1 MSGPAPRPVVVVGD
15 LMVDVVARMAAP
27 LAVGSDTPARVRS
40 RPGGAGANVAAWL
53 AVAGA
58 PVTLVARAGDDDAAR
73 GAVARLAR
81 HGVTPAV
88 ATDLSL
94 PTGTCVVLV
103 APGGERSM
111 LPDAGANAALAP
123 ADLPDGAFARGAHL
137 HLTGYPLLR
146 DGPPRAAALE
156 ARRRAR
162 AAGMTV
168 SLDPSSAAPLEAFGP
183 ERFLALAGEV
193 DLLIPNRDEA
203 VTLAGASDPRA
214 AARALCAHA
223 REVVV
228 TLGAEGAVWTDGSA
242 TAAAP
247 AAAAGPVADT
257 TGAGDAFTAG
267 FLAAWLRGA
276 APPEALVAANALAA
290 RAIEVASGSTGADGA
305 GRDV

>member
-1 MSGPAPRPVVVVGD
+1 VSAPAPRPVVVVGD

-27 LAVGSDTPARVRS
+27 LAVGSDTAARVRT

-58 PVTLVARAGDDDAAR
+58 PVTLVARAGDDEAAR
-73 GAVARLAR
+73 GAVARLR
-81 HGVTPAV
+81 GHGVTPAV
-88 ATDLSL
+88 AADPSL

-123 ADLPDGAFARGAHL
+123 DDLPAGAFGPGAHL

-146 DGPPRAAALE
+146 EGPPREAALE
-156 ARRRAR
+156 ALRRAR

-168 SLDPSSAAPLEAFGP
+168 SLDPSSAAPLAAFGP
-183 ERFLALAGEV
+183 ERFLALAGRV
-193 DLLIPNRDEA
+193 DVLLPNRDEA
-203 VTLAGASDPRA
+203 LTLAGAADPQT

-228 TLGAEGAVWTDGSA
+228 TLGAEGALWTDGDT
-242 TAAAP
+242 TAAA
-247 AAAAGPVADT
+247 AAATTGAVADT

-267 FLAAWLRGA
+267 FLAARLGGA
-276 APPEALVAANALAA
+276 APRDALAAANALAA
-290 RAIEVASGSTGADGA
+290 RAIGVASGGS
-305 GRDV
+305 

>member
-1 MSGPAPRPVVVVGD
+1 
-15 LMVDVVARMAAP
+15 
-27 LAVGSDTPARVRS
+27 
-40 RPGGAGANVAAWL
+40 
-53 AVAGA
+53 
-58 PVTLVARAGDDDAAR
+58 
-73 GAVARLAR
+73 
-81 HGVTPAV
+81 VTPAV
-88 ATDLSL
+88 AVDPSL

-103 APGGERSM
+103 AADGERSM

-162 AAGMTV
+162 AAGMTI
-168 SLDPSSAAPLEAFGP
+168 SLDPSSAAPLAAFGP

-193 DLLIPNRDEA
+193 DLLMPNRDEA

-228 TLGAEGAVWTDGSA
+228 TLGAEGAVWTDRSA

-247 AAAAGPVADT
+247 AAAALLVLHRV
-257 TGAGDAFTAG
+257 TAG
-267 FLAAWLRGA
+267 AESPRCRAAVWCCPAADARG
-276 APPEALVAANALAA
+276 
-290 RAIEVASGSTGADGA
+290 R
-305 GRDV
+305 

>member
-1 MSGPAPRPVVVVGD
+1 VSGPSPRPVVVVGD

-27 LAVGSDTPARVRS
+27 LAAGSDTPAQVRS

-73 GAVARLAR
+73 GAVARLAG

-88 ATDLSL
+88 AVDPSL

-103 APGGERSM
+103 AADGERSM

-162 AAGMTV
+162 AAGMTI
-168 SLDPSSAAPLEAFGP
+168 SLDPSSAAPLAAFGP

-193 DLLIPNRDEA
+193 DLLMPNRDEA
-203 VTLAGASDPRA
+203 LALAGTDDP
-214 AARALCAHA
+214 RALCAQA

-228 TLGAEGAVWTDGSA
+228 TLGADGALWTDGEA
-242 TAAAP
+242 VVH
-247 AAAAGPVADT
+247 AAGPGGVEVVDT
-257 TGAGDAFTAG
+257 TGAGDAFAAG
-267 FLAAWLRGA
+267 WLAARRDGVTVQA
-276 APPEALVAANALAA
+276 ALAA
-290 RAIEVASGSTGADGA
+290 ACALGARAVARAGA
-305 GRDV
+305 RP

>member
-1 MSGPAPRPVVVVGD
+1 VSAAPPPVVVVGD

-27 LAVGSDTPARVRS
+27 LAVGSDTPAQVRS

-58 PVTLVARAGDDDAAR
+58 TVTLVARAGKDDAGR
-73 GAVARLAR
+73 GAVARLAG

-88 ATDLSL
+88 AVDPTL

-146 DGPPRAAALE
+146 DGPPRVAALE
-156 ARRRAR
+156 ALRRAR

-183 ERFLALAGEV
+183 HRFLALAGEV
-193 DLLIPNRDEA
+193 DLLLPNRDEA
-203 VTLAGASDPRA
+203 LTLAGTADPRA
-214 AARALCAHA
+214 LRAHA

-228 TLGAEGAVWTDGSA
+228 TLGAEGAVWTDGDAAADAPA
-242 TAAAP
+242 TAT
-247 AAAAGPVADT
+247 GPVADT

-276 APPEALVAANALAA
+276 PPRDALVAANALAA
-290 RAIEVASGSTGADGA
+290 RAIGVASAAS
-305 GRDV
+305 

>member
-1 MSGPAPRPVVVVGD
+1 VSGPSARPVVVVGD

-27 LAVGSDTPARVRS
+27 LAAGSDTPAQVRS

-73 GAVARLAR
+73 GAVARLAG

-88 ATDLSL
+88 AVDPSL

-103 APGGERSM
+103 ATDGERSM

-156 ARRRAR
+156 ALRRAR
-162 AAGMTV
+162 AAGMSV
-168 SLDPSSAAPLEAFGP
+168 SLDPSSAAPLKAFGP
-183 ERFLALAGEV
+183 KRFLALAGQV
-193 DLLIPNRDEA
+193 DLLLPNRDEA
-203 VTLAGASDPRA
+203 LALAAADDPRA
-214 AARALCAHA
+214 AARALCSYA

-228 TLGAEGAVWTDGSA
+228 TLGAEGAVWTDGAA
-242 TAAAP
+242 TADAP
-247 AAAAGPVADT
+247 AARAGRVGDT

-267 FLAAWLRGA
+267 FLAAWLRGD
-276 APPEALVAANALAA
+276 PPGDALVAANALAA
-290 RAIEVASGSTGADGA
+290 RAIAVASADAQAGS
-305 GRDV
+305 GRV

>member
-1 MSGPAPRPVVVVGD
+1 VSGPAPRPVVVVGD

-88 ATDLSL
+88 AADPSL

-156 ARRRAR
+156 ALRRAR
-162 AAGMTV
+162 AVGMTV

-183 ERFLALAGEV
+183 GRFLALGGEV
-193 DLLIPNRDEA
+193 DLLLPNRDEA
-203 VTLAGASDPRA
+203 LTLAGASDPHA
-214 AARALCAHA
+214 AGRALCAHA

-228 TLGAEGAVWTDGSA
+228 TLGADGAVWTDGRA
-242 TAAAP
+242 TAEAP
-247 AAAAGPVADT
+247 AAGTAPVADT

-276 APPEALVAANALAA
+276 PPREALVAANALAA
-290 RAIEVASGSTGADGA
+290 RAIAVASAD
-305 GRDV
+305 D

>member
-1 MSGPAPRPVVVVGD
+1 VSGPAPRPVVVVRHR
-15 LMVDVVARMAAP
+15 MVDVVARMAAP

-58 PVTLVARAGDDDAAR
+58 PVTLVARTGDDDAAR
-73 GAVARLAR
+73 AAVARLAG

-88 ATDLSL
+88 AVDPSL

-103 APGGERSM
+103 AADGERSM

-156 ARRRAR
+156 ALRRAR
-162 AAGMTV
+162 AVGMTV
-168 SLDPSSAAPLEAFGP
+168 SLDPSSAAPLAAFGP

-193 DLLIPNRDEA
+193 DLLVPNRDEA
-203 VTLAGASDPRA
+203 LTLASASDPQA
-214 AARALCAHA
+214 AARALCAYA

-228 TLGAEGAVWTDGSA
+228 TLGAEGALWTDGGSVLD
-242 TAAAP
+242 AP
-247 AAAAGPVADT
+247 AATAGPVADT

-276 APPEALVAANALAA
+276 PPREALVAANALGA
-290 RAIEVASGSTGADGA
+290 RAIEVASGS
-305 GRDV
+305 